1 MDLLILVKLSNW
13 MCKNQPYNG
22 TIQISILK
30 EKLAFLKREYSKTF
44 NRLQRAQRAER
55 VKNHVKKTVAEQ
67 NRLLRQEETENNTT
81 ELMDKQ
87 SPNGGNKPGT
97 CRLQTNTCSDS
108 GTEKKMSVTFKLEPE
123 FFNNEVNLQENSLA
137 ESTNSDPENIPSDLM
152 RSVIEENQ
160 NQLPRSR
167 MTLVSEGRESACEV
181 PPISAGETL
190 ENQMASTE
198 EPGSPVFKGRN
209 TISNTKNKIQKPP
222 RPVIVRE
229 EKGLTPQEPQVGDLQ
244 EMPEENVFLSVPKP
258 LSYMSMD
265 GNNVQQPVS
274 PCAEDIC
281 DSYEPLPQCLVSDIP
296 VSLENIENTGKELAC
311 IENQMDREELCRA
324 LDLTADNQSSPAGR
338 SNPSISESRPH
349 NERNHNEANSSSPL
363 NTESLL
369 DNVEEALGNQE
380 AQTEAGSPVLEKTP
394 PAAES
399 ALSSCTMIE
408 GLLFPVEYYVR
419 TTRRM
424 SNCQRKVDLE
434 AVILSQLG
442 RSRKG
447 LRSKQKQINSDQL
460 YQETTRSDV
469 QARGTPF
476 PFLGAESDPVSSS
489 SSQKSL
495 PPSDESSTSNGS
507 LSQKTVISTKQAK
520 GKSWRRGRG
529 RWGSTCRPALNGS
542 QARPETSDLK
552 VLKENSHLLSNDSQ
566 CEKENCEGDP
576 ERSPICKTRVIVP
589 AAGEAPEAEMID
601 VMWPTEA
608 DLPDGSQTFSKCHQP
623 PLEHIQNPL
632 QGNSFLNPWDEAFP
646 SPTRDLE
653 ANVNVSQAD
662 KQPVGHIRNQCV
674 QKVCRAEQLPTV
686 KESLPQHD
694 LPTSSVKRKVRQG
707 SKGKRGRSQQMDLEG
722 PTPLGHLGLDPMA
735 FDPPFHFQNEMLSV
749 KWLPSKLD
757 IKDFQLP
764 DEEFGL
770 LKFEKLQ
777 SGTVKQLEP
786 FVSSGSE
793 HWLQSAGDTVTLGD
807 TRLKQVNTE
816 GKSLENSFISPSKT
830 MSPKQP
836 HLEGQLHKKGL
847 SPRELLLTPASTVS
861 AGAINQ
867 LESQIHTPAFPVL
880 GATPAILSLVHNE
893 TLPDTLSVLP
903 LQVKT
908 NLFKEPAS
916 HVVDGRECNN
926 STGALH
932 SDSCRPGFDCRSDEV
947 VTLKEYQQ
955 PGNGSKECCSAENK
969 LTAEQLAV
977 ALSDNLR
984 DRSLQLA
991 SKLKNPSSSC
1001 AVDVSTVWWESAGCT
1016 ELCIV
1021 TACETSISLWK
1032 PLASNQWSKVYTWHL
1047 TEIPVIQIVPL
1058 PDVCNLVCVALGDLE
1073 IGEIRLLLCSS
1084 EDGSLKQSLVKTGN
1098 IKAVLGL
1105 TNRRLVSSSGT
1116 LQDQQIEIISVSEAG
1131 RSNERQTLMP
1141 PEETILAFAEVEGI
1155 RDALVGTTAVNS
1167 LVVWNLKTGQIL
1179 KKMHFGY
1186 SYPASICHRVYSDSG
1201 LLFVV
1206 LSHPHAKENE
1216 SCGNPAFRMRV
1227 FNPKTARSTGVMFFS
1242 LPPGHSGRYLEG
1254 EVKGVSAAAVL
1265 TSGAIAVWD
1274 LFSGQCT
1281 ALLPPNTDGNWSL
1294 VRWSVTDSC
1303 LLAGQKDGSVYVY
1316 HYSQAKAVGK
1326 SMGNTM
1332 DSETNRRI
1340 CTDNLK

>member
-1 MDLLILVKLSNW
+1 MLAMDPPAGKALTWQEKE
-13 MCKNQPYNG
+13 K
-22 TIQISILK
+22 LK

-55 VKNHVKKTVAEQ
+55 VKNYVKKTVAEQ

-87 SPNGGNKPGT
+87 SPNGCDRPGT

-123 FFNNEVNLQENSLA
+123 FFNSEVNLQENSLA
-137 ESTNSDPENIPSDLM
+137 ESTNSDPENILSGLM
-152 RSVIEENQ
+152 RSVIEEKQ

-167 MTLVSEGRESACEV
+167 ITLVSEGRESACEV

-209 TISNTKNKIQKPP
+209 TISNTKNKIQKAP

-229 EKGLTPQEPQVGDLQ
+229 EKGLTPQDPQVGDLQ

-258 LSYMSMD
+258 LSYMSMG

-281 DSYEPLPQCLVSDIP
+281 DSCEPLPQWLVSDIP
-296 VSLENIENTGKELAC
+296 VSLENIENTGKELAS
-311 IENQMDREELCRA
+311 IENEMDREELCKA
-324 LDLTADNQSSPAGR
+324 LDLTTDNQSSPAGR
-338 SNPSISESRPH
+338 SNPSTSESRPH
-349 NERNHNEANSSSPL
+349 KERNHNETNSSRPL
-363 NTESLL
+363 NTDSLL
-369 DNVEEALGNQE
+369 DDVEEPLRNQE
-380 AQTEAGSPVLEKTP
+380 ALTEAGSPVLEKTP
-394 PAAES
+394 PAAEN
-399 ALSSCTMIE
+399 ALNSCTMIE

-442 RSRKG
+442 RRRKG
-447 LRSKQKQINSDQL
+447 LRSKQKQINSNSDQL
-460 YQETTRSDV
+460 SQETARSDV
-469 QARGTPF
+469 QARGTLF

-489 SSQKSL
+489 SSQKSHPL
-495 PPSDESSTSNGS
+495 SDESRTSNGS

-529 RWGSTCRPALNGS
+529 RSGSTCRPALNGS
-542 QARPETSDLK
+542 EARPETSDLT
-552 VLKENSHLLSNDSQ
+552 VLKEDSHLLSNDSQ
-566 CEKENCEGDP
+566 HEKEDCEDDP
-576 ERSPICKTRVIVP
+576 ERTPIRKTRVLVP
-589 AAGEAPEAEMID
+589 TADEAPEAEMTD
-601 VMWPTEA
+601 VIWPTEA

-623 PLEHIQNPL
+623 PLEQIQNPL

-662 KQPVGHIRNQCV
+662 KQPMGHIKNQCV
-674 QKVCRAEQLPTV
+674 QKVCRTEQLPTV

-694 LPTSSVKRKVRQG
+694 IPSSSVKRKVRQG

-722 PTPLGHLGLDPMA
+722 PTPLDHLGLDPMA

-757 IKDFQLP
+757 IKDFHLP
-764 DEEFGL
+764 DEEFEL

-777 SGTVKQLEP
+777 SCTVKQLEP
-786 FVSSGSE
+786 FVPSGSE

-807 TRLKQVNTE
+807 MRLKQVNTE

-836 HLEGQLHKKGL
+836 HLEGQLHKKEL
-847 SPRELLLTPASTVS
+847 FPRDLLLTPASTVS
-861 AGAINQ
+861 AGVINQ

-903 LQVKT
+903 LQVKM

-916 HVVDGRECNN
+916 LVVDGRECNN

-932 SDSCRPGFDCRSDEV
+932 SDSCRTGSDCRSDEA

-984 DRSLQLA
+984 DRSLQLT
-991 SKLKNPSSSC
+991 SKLK
-1001 AVDVSTVWWESAGCT
+1001 
-1016 ELCIV
+1016 
-1021 TACETSISLWK
+1021 
-1032 PLASNQWSKVYTWHL
+1032 
-1047 TEIPVIQIVPL
+1047 IPVIQIVPL

-1116 LQDQQIEIISVSEAG
+1116 LQDQQIEIMSVSEAG

-1179 KKMHFGY
+1179 KKMHVGY
-1186 SYPASICHRVYSDSG
+1186 SYPASICHRAYSDSG

-1216 SCGNPAFRMRV
+1216 FCGNPAFRMRV

-1242 LPPGHSGRYLEG
+1242 LPSGHSGRYLEG

-1281 ALLPPNTDGNWSL
+1281 ALLPPNADGNWSL

-1326 SMGNTM
+1326 
-1332 DSETNRRI
+1332 
-1340 CTDNLK
+1340 

>member
-1 MDLLILVKLSNW
+1 MLAMDDPAMGKALSW
-13 MCKNQPYNG
+13 QEKEK
-22 TIQISILK
+22 LK

-55 VKNHVKKTVAEQ
+55 VKNYVKKTVAEQ

-87 SPNGGNKPGT
+87 SPNGGDKPGT

-123 FFNNEVNLQENSLA
+123 FFNNEVNLQESSLA
-137 ESTNSDPENIPSDLM
+137 ESTNSDQENILSGLM

-167 MTLVSEGRESACEV
+167 ITLVSKERESACEV
-181 PPISAGETL
+181 PPISSGETL
-190 ENQMASTE
+190 ENQVASTE

-209 TISNTKNKIQKPP
+209 TISNTKNKIQKAP
-222 RPVIVRE
+222 RPVIMRE
-229 EKGLTPQEPQVGDLQ
+229 EKGLTPQDPQVGDLQ

-258 LSYMSMD
+258 LSYVSMG
-265 GNNVQQPVS
+265 GNNIQQPVS

-281 DSYEPLPQCLVSDIP
+281 DSYESLPQCLVSDIP
-296 VSLENIENTGKELAC
+296 VSLENIENTGKELSC
-311 IENQMDREELCRA
+311 IENQMNREELCRA
-324 LDLTADNQSSPAGR
+324 LDLTADNQPSPAGR
-338 SNPSISESRPH
+338 SNPSISEKRPH
-349 NERNHNEANSSSPL
+349 KERNHNETNSSSPL
-363 NTESLL
+363 NTDSLL
-369 DNVEEALGNQE
+369 DNVEEPLRNQE

-394 PAAES
+394 PSAES
-399 ALSSCTMIE
+399 ALTSCTMIE

-447 LRSKQKQINSDQL
+447 LRSKHKQINSNSDQL
-460 YQETTRSDV
+460 YQETARSDV

-495 PPSDESSTSNGS
+495 PPSDESCTSNS
-507 LSQKTVISTKQAK
+507 SISQKTVISMKQAK
-520 GKSWRRGRG
+520 GRSWRRGRG

-542 QARPETSDLK
+542 QARPETSDLT
-552 VLKENSHLLSNDSQ
+552 VLKESSHLLSNGSQ
-566 CEKENCEGDP
+566 REKENSEGFP
-576 ERSPICKTRVIVP
+576 ERSPIGTTRVLIP
-589 AAGEAPEAEMID
+589 AAGEATEAEMTDIT
-601 VMWPTEA
+601 WPTEA
-608 DLPDGSQTFSKCHQP
+608 DLPDVSQMFSKCHQL

-632 QGNSFLNPWDEAFP
+632 QGNNFLNPWDEAFP

-653 ANVNVSQAD
+653 ADGNVSQAD

-674 QKVCRAEQLPTV
+674 QKACRAEQLPTV

-694 LPTSSVKRKVRQG
+694 LPSSSVKRKVRQG
-707 SKGKRGRSQQMDLEG
+707 SKGKKGRSQQMDLEG
-722 PTPLGHLGLDPMA
+722 PAPLGHLGLDPMA

-757 IKDFQLP
+757 IKDFHLP
-764 DEEFGL
+764 NEEFGL

-777 SGTVKQLEP
+777 SCTVKQLEP
-786 FVSSGSE
+786 FVPSGSE
-793 HWLQSAGDTVTLGD
+793 HWLQSAGDTVALGD

-830 MSPKQP
+830 MSPKLP
-836 HLEGQLHKKGL
+836 RLEGQLHKTGL
-847 SPRELLLTPASTVS
+847 SQSKLLLTPTSTIS

-867 LESQIHTPAFPVL
+867 LESQIPTPAFPVL

-893 TLPDTLSVLP
+893 ALPDTLSVLP

-908 NLFKEPAS
+908 NFFKEPAS

-932 SDSCRPGFDCRSDEV
+932 SDSCRTGADRGSDEAV
-947 VTLKEYQQ
+947 PLKEYQQ
-955 PGNGSKECCSAENK
+955 SGSGSKECCGAENK
-969 LTAEQLAV
+969 LTATQLAV

-984 DRSLQLA
+984 NRSLQLV
-991 SKLKNPSSSC
+991 SKLKSPSSSC

-1016 ELCIV
+1016 ELCII

-1032 PLASNQWSKVYTWHL
+1032 PLASSQWRKVYIWHL
-1047 TEIPVIQIVPL
+1047 TELPVIQIVPL

-1116 LQDQQIEIISVSEAG
+1116 LQEQQIEIISVSEKG

-1179 KKMHFGY
+1179 KKMHVGY
-1186 SYPASICHRVYSDSG
+1186 SYPASICHRAYSDSG

-1227 FNPKTARSTGVMFFS
+1227 FNPKTARSAGVMFFS
-1242 LPPGHSGRYLEG
+1242 LPPGHSGRQ
-1254 EVKGVSAAAVL
+1254 VS
-1265 TSGAIAVWD
+1265 
-1274 LFSGQCT
+1274 Q
-1281 ALLPPNTDGNWSL
+1281 
-1294 VRWSVTDSC
+1294 
-1303 LLAGQKDGSVYVY
+1303 
-1316 HYSQAKAVGK
+1316 
-1326 SMGNTM
+1326 
-1332 DSETNRRI
+1332 E
-1340 CTDNLK
+1340 

>member
-1 MDLLILVKLSNW
+1 MLAMDDPPAGKALSW
-13 MCKNQPYNG
+13 QEKEK
-22 TIQISILK
+22 LK

-55 VKNHVKKTVAEQ
+55 VKNYVKKTVAEQ
-67 NRLLRQEETENNTT
+67 NRLLRQEETENKTT

-137 ESTNSDPENIPSDLM
+137 ESTNSDPENILSDLM
-152 RSVIEENQ
+152 RSVIEEKQ

-181 PPISAGETL
+181 PPISAGEAL

-209 TISNTKNKIQKPP
+209 TISNTKKKIQKPP

-258 LSYMSMD
+258 LSYVSMG

-338 SNPSISESRPH
+338 SNPSTSESRPH
-349 NERNHNEANSSSPL
+349 KERNHNETNSSSPL
-363 NTESLL
+363 NTDSLL
-369 DNVEEALGNQE
+369 DNVEEPLRNQE

-460 YQETTRSDV
+460 YQEIARSDV

-495 PPSDESSTSNGS
+495 PPSDESSTSSGS

-520 GKSWRRGRG
+520 GKSWRRG
-529 RWGSTCRPALNGS
+529 WGSTCRPALNGS
-542 QARPETSDLK
+542 QARPETSDLT

-566 CEKENCEGDP
+566 REKENCEGDP
-576 ERSPICKTRVIVP
+576 ERSPICKTRVLVP

-601 VMWPTEA
+601 IIWPTEA

-722 PTPLGHLGLDPMA
+722 PTPLGHLGRDPMA
-735 FDPPFHFQNEMLSV
+735 FDPPFRFQNEMLSV

-777 SGTVKQLEP
+777 SCTVKQLEP
-786 FVSSGSE
+786 FVPSGSE

-816 GKSLENSFISPSKT
+816 GKSLENSFISPSET

-932 SDSCRPGFDCRSDEV
+932 SDSCRPGSDCRSDEA
-947 VTLKEYQQ
+947 VTLQEYQQ

-984 DRSLQLA
+984 DRRLQLA

-1131 RSNERQTLMP
+1131 SNERQTLMP

-1179 KKMHFGY
+1179 KKMHVGY
-1186 SYPASICHRVYSDSG
+1186 SYPASICHRAYSDSG

-1254 EVKGVSAAAVL
+1254 EAKGVSAAAVL

-1281 ALLPPNTDGNWSL
+1281 ALLPPNADGNWSL

-1326 SMGNTM
+1326 SMGNAM
-1332 DSETNRRI
+1332 DSKTNRRI

>member
-1 MDLLILVKLSNW
+1 MEGPAVGKALGWQEKE
-13 MCKNQPYNG
+13 K
-22 TIQISILK
+22 LK

-55 VKNHVKKTVAEQ
+55 VKNYVKKTVAEQ
-67 NRLLRQEETENNTT
+67 NQLLRQEETENNTT

-87 SPNGGNKPGT
+87 SPNDDDKSGI
-97 CRLQTNTCSDS
+97 CMLQTNTCSDS

-123 FFNNEVNLQENSLA
+123 FFNNEVNLQESSLA
-137 ESTNSDPENIPSDLM
+137 ESTNSDQENILSGLM
-152 RSVIEENQ
+152 RSVTEENQ
-160 NQLPRSR
+160 SQLSRSR

-190 ENQMASTE
+190 ENQMGSTE

-209 TISNTKNKIQKPP
+209 TISNTKNKIQKAP
-222 RPVIVRE
+222 RLVIVRE
-229 EKGLTPQEPQVGDLQ
+229 EKGLTPQDPQVGDFQ

-258 LSYMSMD
+258 LSCMLMG
-265 GNNVQQPVS
+265 GNNIQQPVS

-281 DSYEPLPQCLVSDIP
+281 DSYEPLPQCLVGDMP
-296 VSLENIENTGKELAC
+296 VSLQNIENTGKELAC
-311 IENQMDREELCRA
+311 IENQMDREELSRA
-324 LDLTADNQSSPAGR
+324 FDLTADNQPSLAGR
-338 SNPSISESRPH
+338 SNPSTSESRPH
-349 NERNHNEANSSSPL
+349 KERNHSETKSSSPL
-363 NTESLL
+363 NTDSLL
-369 DNVEEALGNQE
+369 DNVEEPLRNQE

-447 LRSKQKQINSDQL
+447 LRSKHKQINSNSDQL
-460 YQETTRSDV
+460 YQETARSDL
-469 QARGTPF
+469 QAGGTLF
-476 PFLGAESDPVSSS
+476 PFLGAESDPVSSNS
-489 SSQKSL
+489 SEKSL
-495 PPSDESSTSNGS
+495 PPSDESCTSSGS
-507 LSQKTVISTKQAK
+507 LSQKTVISMKQAK

-542 QARPETSDLK
+542 QAHPETSDLT
-552 VLKENSHLLSNDSQ
+552 VLKQNSHLLSNDSQ
-566 CEKENCEGDP
+566 PGKENCEGDH
-576 ERSPICKTRVIVP
+576 ERSPIGKTRVVVP
-589 AAGEAPEAEMID
+589 AAGEATEAEMTDIT
-601 VMWPTEA
+601 WPAEA
-608 DLPDGSQTFSKCHQP
+608 DLPDVSQTFSKCHQP

-632 QGNSFLNPWDEAFP
+632 QGNNFLNPWDEAFS
-646 SPTRDLE
+646 SPTQDLE

-674 QKVCRAEQLPTV
+674 QKACRAEQLPTV
-686 KESLPQHD
+686 KESLLQHD
-694 LPTSSVKRKVRQG
+694 LPSSSVKRKVRQG

-722 PTPLGHLGLDPMA
+722 PSPLSHFGLDPMA

-757 IKDFQLP
+757 IRDFHLP

-777 SGTVKQLEP
+777 SCTVKQLEP
-786 FVSSGSE
+786 FVPSGSE
-793 HWLQSAGDTVTLGD
+793 HWLQSAGDTVALGD
-807 TRLKQVNTE
+807 MRLKQVNTE

-830 MSPKQP
+830 MSPKLP

-847 SPRELLLTPASTVS
+847 SPSELLLTPASSVS

-867 LESQIHTPAFPVL
+867 LESQIPTPAFPVL

-893 TLPDTLSVLP
+893 ALPDTLSVLP

-926 STGALH
+926 STGTLH
-932 SDSCRPGFDCRSDEV
+932 SDSCRTGSDCRSDEAV
-947 VTLKEYQQ
+947 SLKEYQQ
-955 PGNGSKECCSAENK
+955 PGSGSKECCGAENK
-969 LTAEQLAV
+969 LTAEELAV
-977 ALSDNLR
+977 VLSDSLR
-984 DRSLQLA
+984 ARSLQLA
-991 SKLKNPSSSC
+991 SKLKNLSSSC

-1021 TACETSISLWK
+1021 TACETFISLWK
-1032 PLASNQWSKVYTWHL
+1032 PLASSQWRKVYTWHL

-1058 PDVCNLVCVALGDLE
+1058 PDVSNLVCVALGDLE

-1116 LQDQQIEIISVSEAG
+1116 LQDQQIEIISISEAG

-1179 KKMHFGY
+1179 KKMHVGY
-1186 SYPASICHRVYSDSG
+1186 SYPASICHRAYSDSG

-1265 TSGAIAVWD
+1265 TSGTIAVWD
-1274 LFSGQCT
+1274 LFLGQCT
-1281 ALLPPNTDGNWSL
+1281 ALLPPNADGNWSL

-1326 SMGNTM
+1326 
-1332 DSETNRRI
+1332 
-1340 CTDNLK
+1340 

>member
-1 MDLLILVKLSNW
+1 MLAMDGAPRGKALSW
-13 MCKNQPYNG
+13 QEKEK
-22 TIQISILK
+22 LK

-55 VKNHVKKTVAEQ
+55 VKNYVKKTVAEQ
-67 NRLLRQEETENNTT
+67 NQLLRQEETENNTT

-87 SPNGGNKPGT
+87 SPNDDDKSGI

-123 FFNNEVNLQENSLA
+123 FFNNEVNLQESSLA
-137 ESTNSDPENIPSDLM
+137 GSTNSDQENILSGLK

-160 NQLPRSR
+160 SQLPRSR

-190 ENQMASTE
+190 ENQMGSTE

-209 TISNTKNKIQKPP
+209 TISNTKNKIQKAPKL
-222 RPVIVRE
+222 VIVRE
-229 EKGLTPQEPQVGDLQ
+229 EKGLTPQDPQVGDFQ

-258 LSYMSMD
+258 LSCMLMG

-281 DSYEPLPQCLVSDIP
+281 DSYEPLPQCLVGDVP
-296 VSLENIENTGKELAC
+296 FSLQNIENTGKELAC

-324 LDLTADNQSSPAGR
+324 LDLTVDNQPSLAGR
-338 SNPSISESRPH
+338 SNPSTSESRPH
-349 NERNHNEANSSSPL
+349 KERNHNMTKSSSRL
-363 NTESLL
+363 NTDSLM
-369 DNVEEALGNQE
+369 DNVEEPLRNQE

-447 LRSKQKQINSDQL
+447 LRSKHKQINSNSDQL
-460 YQETTRSDV
+460 YQETARSDL
-469 QARGTPF
+469 QAGGTPF
-476 PFLGAESDPVSSS
+476 PFLGAESDPVSSN

-495 PPSDESSTSNGS
+495 PPSDESCTSSGS
-507 LSQKTVISTKQAK
+507 LSQKTVISMKQAK
-520 GKSWRRGRG
+520 GKSWRRGKG
-529 RWGSTCRPALNGS
+529 RWVSACRPALNGS
-542 QARPETSDLK
+542 QAHPESSDLT

-566 CEKENCEGDP
+566 PEKENCEGDP
-576 ERSPICKTRVIVP
+576 EKSPIGKTRVLVP
-589 AAGEAPEAEMID
+589 AAGEATAAEMTDITR
-601 VMWPTEA
+601 PTEA
-608 DLPDGSQTFSKCHQP
+608 DLPDVSQTFSKCHQP

-632 QGNSFLNPWDEAFP
+632 QGNNFLNPWDEAFF

-653 ANVNVSQAD
+653 ASVNVSQAD
-662 KQPVGHIRNQCV
+662 KQPVEHIRNQCV
-674 QKVCRAEQLPTV
+674 QKACRAEQLPTV
-686 KESLPQHD
+686 KESLLQHD
-694 LPTSSVKRKVRQG
+694 LPSSSVKRKVRQG
-707 SKGKRGRSQQMDLEG
+707 SKGKRGRSQQMDFEG
-722 PTPLGHLGLDPMA
+722 PAPLGHFGLDPMA

-749 KWLPSKLD
+749 KWLPSQLN
-757 IKDFQLP
+757 IKDFHLP

-777 SGTVKQLEP
+777 SCTVKQLEP
-786 FVSSGSE
+786 FVPSGSE
-793 HWLQSAGDTVTLGD
+793 HWLQSAGDTVALGD
-807 TRLKQVNTE
+807 IRLKQVNTE

-830 MSPKQP
+830 MSPKLP
-836 HLEGQLHKKGL
+836 YLEGQLHKKGL
-847 SPRELLLTPASTVS
+847 SPSELLLTPASSVS

-867 LESQIHTPAFPVL
+867 LESQIPTPAFPVL
-880 GATPAILSLVHNE
+880 GATPAILSLVHE
-893 TLPDTLSVLP
+893 ALPDTLSVLP

-908 NLFKEPAS
+908 NLFKEPVS
-916 HVVDGRECNN
+916 HVVDRRECNN
-926 STGALH
+926 STDTLH
-932 SDSCRPGFDCRSDEV
+932 SDSCRTGSDCRSDEAV
-947 VTLKEYQQ
+947 PLKDYQQ
-955 PGNGSKECCSAENK
+955 PGIGSKECCRTENK
-969 LTAEQLAV
+969 LTAEGLAV

-1032 PLASNQWSKVYTWHL
+1032 PLASSQWKKVYTWHL

-1058 PDVCNLVCVALGDLE
+1058 PDVSNLVCVALGDLE

-1105 TNRRLVSSSGT
+1105 TNRRLVSNSGT

-1131 RSNERQTLMP
+1131 SNERQTLMP
-1141 PEETILAFAEVEGI
+1141 LEETILAFAEVEGI

-1179 KKMHFGY
+1179 KKMHVGY
-1186 SYPASICHRVYSDSG
+1186 SYPASICHRAYSDSG

-1242 LPPGHSGRYLEG
+1242 LPPGYSGRYLEG

-1265 TSGAIAVWD
+1265 TSGTIAVWD
-1274 LFSGQCT
+1274 LFLGQCT
-1281 ALLPPNTDGNWSL
+1281 ALLPPNGDGNWSL

-1326 SMGNTM
+1326 
-1332 DSETNRRI
+1332 
-1340 CTDNLK
+1340 